1 MDPMGLQTFTAPTMA
16 EALTQ
21 VKRVLGHDAVILHTR
36 SMQRREWFGL
46 RKREVVEVTAG
57 PGTGEH
63 RRRRPNESKPAQDT
77 PKKPPSALVGN
88 HGAAA
93 YARNS
98 TVAGLKSPAAAP
110 YASSNKTAPPTP
122 AAFPTPRA
130 FPTPAGFSAPGAF
143 SAPPRTFATSPE
155 MTGVMVKLVTE
166 EMSGLKSE
174 LRELVNHVRK
184 NSNIGWGNGAAQG
197 APAPVPEELYSHY
210 RQLIENQVAAE
221 LAEDIIK
228 SVRLQVP
235 AGYLKNES
243 FVREK
248 VAEQLERLLP
258 AGGPIR
264 RTKSVGPHVVALIG
278 PTGVGKTTTLA
289 KLAAEL
295 QLREGKKVGMITMD
309 TYRIAAVDQLRRY
322 SDIIG
327 SPLSVVN
334 SPEEMKT
341 AIVALAE
348 MDYILIDT
356 AGRSPTDSMKLSELK
371 RFLEAAA
378 PDEVHLVLSATSDPR
393 SVDLAVAAF
402 SKVRVDRILFTKV
415 DEAAT
420 VGLVLNVARQVGKSI
435 SYLTTGQDVPYDI
448 EVFRGGR
455 LAKMILGRSD
465 VGGVLGNDDA
475 CVSGS
480 VAQKSAQVSRNP
492 SEARIEAAGGVK

>member
-1 MDPMGLQTFTAPTMA
+1 
-16 EALTQ
+16 
-21 VKRVLGHDAVILHTR
+21 
-36 SMQRREWFGL
+36 
-46 RKREVVEVTAG
+46 
-57 PGTGEH
+57 
-63 RRRRPNESKPAQDT
+63 
-77 PKKPPSALVGN
+77 
-88 HGAAA
+88 
-93 YARNS
+93 
-98 TVAGLKSPAAAP
+98 
-110 YASSNKTAPPTP
+110 
-122 AAFPTPRA
+122 
-130 FPTPAGFSAPGAF
+130 
-143 SAPPRTFATSPE
+143 

-475 CVSGS
+475 RVSGP